1 MFKGSHAVTVDAKGR
16 IAIPA
21 AYRQSLLDDCAGRLV
36 LTRHWDGCL
45 LIYPAPEFQAFET
58 QLLARGSLNP
68 KVRDIQRFFIGNAR
82 DVDMDR
88 QGRLLL
94 PEPLRAAAGL
104 ATKATLSG
112 IGNLFELWDAETF
125 ARRNA
130 DTAESLA
137 ADAAAGDLPD
147 VLMDISL

>member
-21 AYRQSLLDDCAGRLV
+21 SYRQSLLDDCAGRLV

-68 KVRDIQRFFIGNAR
+68 KERDIQRFFIGNAR

-94 PEPLRAAAGL
+94 PEPLGPSNP
-104 ATKATLSG
+104 TKSPGMMLTVTSDRATLAASA
-112 IGNLFELWDAETF
+112 IM
-125 ARRNA
+125 
-130 DTAESLA
+130 SLA
-137 ADAAAGDLPD
+137 FSALRRVVHFVIGANRAW
-147 VLMDISL
+147 

>member
-104 ATKATLSG
+104 GTKATLSG

-137 ADAAAGDLPD
+137 SDAAAGDLPD